1 MELVTL
7 SRMYLFNASGS
18 PVVDVEAL
26 AEYCGELIGKTEVS
40 HHGDFFEYGLRKV
53 KQLDVGQVKDE
64 LAEALA
70 GARVTNPTAGKEGEE
85 QQKPFVDYERRMLD
99 RQPPRPTGVLHD
111 GFELCLAY
119 SSLLIH
125 TSIDADDLVVVIT
138 NQLFGTL
145 EEGDCRYHA
154 RVIIF
159 GSPCLIS
166 TTGLVEAPA
175 RPRSHYIHR
184 QFGLDRLAIEEDATE
199 NWLHPD
205 DPRTTEI
212 LKGYL
217 AQAIFYRMTGE
228 PFCQEKRCRL
238 FNAHWQED
246 LLFSQLKGGTDF
258 CEYHEELA
266 EAFKGAR
273 NG

>member
-1 MELVTL
+1 MELVAL

-26 AEYCGELIGKTEVS
+26 AEYCGELVGKTEVL

-53 KQLDVGQVKDE
+53 NQLDVGQVKDE

-70 GARVTNPTAGKEGEE
+70 GARVTNPTASKKGGE
-85 QQKPFVDYERRMLD
+85 QPFVDYERRMLEK
-99 RQPPRPTGVLHD
+99 QPPRPTGVLYD

-119 SSLLIH
+119 SSLLTH
-125 TSIDADDLVVVIT
+125 ASIDAEDLVVVIT

-145 EEGDCRYHA
+145 EGGDSRYHA
-154 RVIIF
+154 RVIVF
-159 GSPCLIS
+159 GGPCIVS

-175 RPRSHYIHR
+175 RPREHYLQR
-184 QFGLDRLAIEEDATE
+184 QLGLDRIVGKEDE
-199 NWLHPD
+199 QERWLRTD
-205 DPRTTEI
+205 DPRTTEV

-217 AQAIFYRMTGE
+217 AQAIFFHLTGD
-228 PFCQEKRCRL
+228 PFCEEKGCRL

-246 LLFSQLKGGTDF
+246 LLFSQLESGRDF
-258 CEYHEELA
+258 CERHQEIA
-266 EAFKGAR
+266 RSFTGAR
-273 NG
+273 DG